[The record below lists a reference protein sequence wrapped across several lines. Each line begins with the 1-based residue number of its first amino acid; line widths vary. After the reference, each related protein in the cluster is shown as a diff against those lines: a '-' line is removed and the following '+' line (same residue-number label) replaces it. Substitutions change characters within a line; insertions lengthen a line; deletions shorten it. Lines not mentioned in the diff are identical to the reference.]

1 MNWHVGLF
9 VLSVVIVAFSQ
20 VLLKQSADRRHA
32 GLLREYLN
40 WRVISAYALFLV
52 TTIMVI
58 IAFRGVDLKNGPI
71 IQSLGYIFVL
81 VLERLFQ
88 HKPITRDKALGIA
101 LIVIGIV
108 IFNLR

>member
-9 VLSVVIVAFSQ
+9 VLSVVIVSFSQ

-32 GLLREYLN
+32 GLLCEYLN
-40 WRVISAYALFLV
+40 WRVLAAYALFFG
-52 TTIMVI
+52 TTLMVI
-58 IAFRGVDLKNGPI
+58 VAFRGVDLKNGPI

-88 HKPITRDKALGIA
+88 HKPITRDKVLGIA
-101 LIVIGIV
+101 LIVAGIV